1 MTEAGAAWSM
11 VSRTVERAD
20 AFRRLADGQ
29 LDDAYRLA
37 SAILGSQFDAR
48 DAVHDAFI
56 AAWQAWPTLREPDR
70 FEPWFRRIVVN
81 ACRDRLRRSARRRSS
96 VLGSAPEPPAPDA
109 VTGLH
114 DRLLVEAGLARL
126 KPDERIVLA
135 LRYYHDLKVEDIAA
149 TLGIPTGTVKSRLH
163 HAHARLRAVI
173 DQAHPPRGPR

>member
-1 MTEAGAAWSM
+1 M
-11 VSRTVERAD
+11 VSSTAARAD
-20 AFRRLADGQ
+20 AFRRLADVH

-37 SAILGSQFDAR
+37 SAILGSSSEAR

-56 AAWQAWPTLREPDR
+56 AAWQAWPSLREPDR

-81 ACRDRLRRSARRRSS
+81 ACRDRLRSSSRRQSIL
-96 VLGSAPEPPAPDA
+96 LGSTPQPPTPDPA
-109 VTGLH
+109 AGVH

-149 TLGIPTGTVKSRLH
+149 ILGIPAGTVKSRLH
-163 HAHARLRAVI
+163 HAHARLRVVVDGA
-173 DQAHPPRGPR
+173 QPSSGSR